1 MQETLVRAINVEF
14 VIKESS
20 FVVEASPVLKITVTQ
35 SEKKEEATKIVIFS
49 VNNLYFCAPKS

>member
-1 MQETLVRAINVEF
+1 MQETLVRAINAEL

-20 FVVEASPVLKITVTQ
+20 FLVEASPVLKITVKQ
-35 SEKKEEATKIVIFS
+35 SEKKEEANEIVIFS